1 MEISVHTTDKLRLEV
16 SGMGIALR
24 NKPVSEMSMSE
35 LAYNDCYIKDR
46 QAMYRD
52 YDTDMSARDLIRA
65 IYEARYK
72 DMPTE
77 FWEDDESFDEIMLNN
92 LQYGGDTFEG
102 IMAIL
107 YQQIWSKAE
116 MREVLLKISEI
127 YDITAFI

>member
-1 MEISVHTTDKLRLEV
+1 
-16 SGMGIALR
+16 MGIALR

-77 FWEDDESFDEIMLNN
+77 FWEDDESFDEIMLDN
-92 LQYGGDTFEG
+92 LQYGVDTFEG
-102 IMAIL
+102 IIAIL